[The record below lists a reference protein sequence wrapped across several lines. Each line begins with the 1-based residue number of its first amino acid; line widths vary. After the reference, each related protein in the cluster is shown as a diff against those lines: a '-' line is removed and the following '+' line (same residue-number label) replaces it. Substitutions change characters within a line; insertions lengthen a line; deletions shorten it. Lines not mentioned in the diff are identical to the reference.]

1 MVSELLE
8 RAEAMADWMTE
19 IRRDLH
25 RHPELG
31 FEERRTADRVRR
43 ELAAMGIE
51 VRPCGL
57 ETAVVGLIRGGG
69 GGPVTGLRA
78 DLDALPIAEQTGLP
92 YASIVPGVM
101 HACGHDGHTAA
112 LLGAARL
119 LAERRDRLRGAVL
132 LLFQPAEEGV
142 RGARA
147 MIADGALR
155 DPAPDAVFA
164 LHGWPSLPIGRIGWR
179 IGPAMA
185 AADRF
190 ACEIRGRGA
199 HAAHPHAAADP
210 ILAAAHAVVAL
221 QQVVSRRL
229 DPLQPA
235 VLSICEI
242 HGGTTHNIIPETAS
256 FVGTTRS
263 HDEGVRRSLEGLMR
277 GVLEGICA
285 ASGCSFQL
293 DYRYENPQL
302 VNDRAMTEL
311 ILRAAGELLGPD
323 AAVELPP
330 SMGAEDF
337 SQMIEAAGGRGAL
350 FRLGLQRPGA
360 PPMAGLHNARF
371 DFSDEALP
379 VGAAMLARI
388 ALLCSD
394 GQVPR
399 RP

>member
-8 RAEAMADWMTE
+8 HANAMADWMTD

-31 FEERRTADRVRR
+31 FEERRTSERVRR
-43 ELAAMGIE
+43 ELAGLGVE
-51 VRPCGL
+51 VRPCAI
-57 ETAVVGLIRGGG
+57 ETAVVGLIRGVG

-78 DLDALPIAEQTGLP
+78 DMDALPIEEQTGLP
-92 YASIVPGVM
+92 YASTVPGVM

-119 LAERRDRLRGAVL
+119 LMERRDQLRGAVL

-147 MIADGALR
+147 MIAAGALN

-164 LHGWPSLPIGRIGWR
+164 LHGWPSLPIGQIGWR
-179 IGPAMA
+179 VGPAMA

-190 ACEIRGRGA
+190 SCEIRGRGA
-199 HAAHPHAAADP
+199 HAARPHASADP

-242 HGGTTHNIIPETAS
+242 RGGTAHNIIPETAS
-256 FVGTTRS
+256 FAGTTRS
-263 HDEGVRRSLEGLMR
+263 HDESVRRSIEGLMR
-277 GVLEGICA
+277 GILEGICA
-285 ASGCSFQL
+285 ASGCTFQL
-293 DYRYENPQL
+293 DYHYENPQL

-311 ILRAAGELLGPD
+311 VRRAAGELFGPE

-337 SQMIEAAGGRGAL
+337 SRMIEAAGGRGAL
-350 FRLGLQRPGA
+350 FRLGLQRSGA
-360 PPMAGLHNARF
+360 PPMAGLHSPRF

-379 VGAAMLARI
+379 IGAAMLARL
-388 ALLCSD
+388 AQLRN
-394 GQVPR
+394 GR
-399 RP
+399 RGT